1 MWFCFSSVEV
11 SFPVWKD
18 NKTRLEECPENE
30 SVKQLMRCS
39 AAPGRVSSIIPKLSA
54 GSLPPARRSAAA
66 DGPELVMETFS
77 L

>member
-1 MWFCFSSVEV
+1 M
-11 SFPVWKD
+11 
-18 NKTRLEECPENE
+18 RLEECPENE

-54 GSLPPARRSAAA
+54 GSLPPARPARRSAAA